1 MGLGIGTSTF
11 MSVFYLAGTVITHDK
26 LNNVVQ
32 GIIWAPAV
40 ATVFGVAA
48 KGVQMAKLSIQRRKM
63 DSILSEEDV
72 EYLEGLKH
80 FYNMMDDNTNEKNGY
95 RDFFVDFLHKVPLP
109 DDEEKSKEL
118 LCEMGKTYFC
128 TKKQN
133 TYYLHD
139 SYESFLKSCINFYPD
154 YEDNPFLKNLFDLEF
169 GSDYTPMVVGNSIVY
184 SKKIKA

>member
-1 MGLGIGTSTF
+1 MGMVYDSKKNDLDFEMDSVSLKKKLKLMGLGIGTSTF

-95 RDFFVDFLHKVPLP
+95 RDFFVDFLHKVTLP

-118 LCEMGKTYFC
+118 NK
-128 TKKQN
+128 
-133 TYYLHD
+133 
-139 SYESFLKSCINFYPD
+139 SFK
-154 YEDNPFLKNLFDLEF
+154 
-169 GSDYTPMVVGNSIVY
+169 VVLPP
-184 SKKIKA
+184 